1 VDSAPR
7 GSHLPRSSHQPVSSA
22 PLFFAASKAS
32 DIATAFRLSGLQPGQ
47 RLLDLGC
54 GDGRVMEAACDAGAL
69 AVGVELDP
77 MLVARARQRLAGRP
91 AVVHHDNLFTVDLRS
106 YDPGVVFAFLTH
118 SVLQTITRQ
127 IELLRPGT
135 IVVTVGSP
143 VPGWIPARS
152 EADVFAYELPVQY
165 AQEPAQPGWLFPGFA
180 ARLPPA
186 RPMVTS
192 FLAAHPP
199 GAVSITPGP
208 GLGGALIV
216 RTGLVELD
224 RISILGVDI
233 YWPPQPA
240 GTCLEGVL
248 LSESLGELPVVCFY
262 CGEGPYG
269 SSPFDLTTQR

>member
-1 VDSAPR
+1 MDSAAP
-7 GSHLPRSSHQPVSSA
+7 GSHLPRSSLQPVSSA

-32 DIATAFRLSGLQPGQ
+32 DIARSFRLSGLQPGQ

-54 GDGRVMEAACDAGAL
+54 GDGCVMKAACDAGAL

-91 AVVHHDNLFTVDLRS
+91 AVVHHDDLFTVDLRT
-106 YDPGVVFAFLTH
+106 YDADVVFAFLTH
-118 SVLQTITRQ
+118 SVLQTMARQ

-143 VPGWIPARS
+143 VPGWISARS
-152 EADVFAYELPVQY
+152 EADVFAYELPVQH
-165 AQEPAQPGWLFPGFA
+165 APEPAQPGWLFPGFA

-192 FLAAHPP
+192 FLTAHPP
-199 GAVSITPGP
+199 GPVSITPGP
-208 GLGGALIV
+208 GLDRAVTV
-216 RTGLVELD
+216 RTGLAELD
-224 RISILGVDI
+224 RISTLGVDL
-233 YWPPQPA
+233 YWAPQPA
-240 GTCLEGVL
+240 GTCLEGAL

-269 SSPFDLTTQR
+269 SSPFDLTARR